1 MSSSQANG
9 KSARKNV
16 MKHGFW
22 GVLLIAAVAIFAT
35 SGVRLG
41 SSASDK
47 ASTISVGESL
57 AAELAEPNITDADTD
72 TLDLQLD

>member
-1 MSSSQANG
+1 
-9 KSARKNV
+9 

-41 SSASDK
+41 RSASDK
-47 ASTISVGESL
+47 TSTIPVGESL